1 MAADAPSPAPLLPAE
16 TTQQVSARCGQMM
29 QGAISS
35 LCVYLGHELGLYKT
49 LKARGPCSA
58 HELAAAAG
66 GLSER
71 WVREWL
77 YQGAAARLVCCDS
90 EACR

>member
-1 MAADAPSPAPLLPAE
+1 MLLALTSPAISVLCAAAR
-16 TTQQVSARCGQMM
+16 TVHKHTQWCG
-29 QGAISS
+29 
-35 LCVYLGHELGLYKT
+35 CVLVLSVRVQ
-49 LKARGPCSA
+49 AQGPCTA
-58 HELAAAAG
+58 QELAAAAG